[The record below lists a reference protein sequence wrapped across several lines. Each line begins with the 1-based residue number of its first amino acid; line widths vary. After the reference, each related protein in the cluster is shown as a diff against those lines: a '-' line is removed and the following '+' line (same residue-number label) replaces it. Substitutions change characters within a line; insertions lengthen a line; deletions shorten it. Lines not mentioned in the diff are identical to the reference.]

1 MGKIILFDS
10 VKGGVCKSTLLTQ
23 FVCAM
28 AKTKKI
34 AAMDCDP
41 QGSIENWAVRRFN
54 NFQSLDFDMLEADLS
69 FLTEN
74 KREYDYIF
82 VDSAGADTEIGRE
95 LLSMADIVISPLQPT
110 TAALD
115 TIPIHSKIVNEA
127 IEFNPNL
134 ELFYLLNECSTHS
147 KDQEANDTY
156 SSLCQFIEST
166 YEKRF
171 HVIPNFV
178 FDRKV
183 LKTSYSAGLSCFDG
197 RKNKSKDEIE
207 SVISFIFDEIEFSE
221 VN

>member
-1 MGKIILFDS
+1 MGKIVLFDS
-10 VKGGVCKSTLLTQ
+10 VKGGVGKSTLLVQ

-41 QGSIENWAVRRFN
+41 QGSLENWAIRRFN
-54 NFQSLDFDMLEADLS
+54 NFQSLEADLS

-74 KREYDYIF
+74 KKEYDYIF
-82 VDSAGADTEIGRE
+82 VDSAGADNEIGRE
-95 LLSMADIVISPLQPT
+95 LFSMVDIIISPLQPT
-110 TAALD
+110 TAAFD
-115 TIPIHSKIVNEA
+115 TIPIHSKIVNES

-156 SSLCQFIEST
+156 SNLCQFIEST
-166 YEKRF
+166 YGKRF
-171 HVIPNFV
+171 HVVPNFV

-183 LKTSYSAGLSCFDG
+183 LKTSYGVGLSCFDG
-197 RKNKSKDEIE
+197 RKNKSKDEIT
-207 SVISFIFDEIEFSE
+207 SIISFIFGGKIDG
-221 VN
+221 